1 MEKRNE
7 RNLNHIKER
16 VLMDFQ
22 KSGKRHLLI
31 TGSKGIGKSTLLRQI
46 IKSESSYGGIITR
59 LICDSNGHSK
69 HVLLLDALDSRRV
82 TKVGVINSIGTAM
95 DPIIQGFEG
104 LGREILC
111 SYRRSNKDL
120 IIIDEI
126 GYMESKAIKY
136 REEIHLCFDEKRVIA
151 VLRKSSTPF
160 LEEIRRIEDSFLVD
174 LDDYYQ

>member
-7 RNLNHIKER
+7 RNLNNIKER

-104 LGREILC
+104 LGR
-111 SYRRSNKDL
+111 
-120 IIIDEI
+120 
-126 GYMESKAIKY
+126 
-136 REEIHLCFDEKRVIA
+136 
-151 VLRKSSTPF
+151 
-160 LEEIRRIEDSFLVD
+160 
-174 LDDYYQ
+174 